1 MQAKL
6 FCILL
11 GFFNFYEGGNG
22 YMRFVEYS
30 HRHADAII
38 ANDPM
43 LKERYEQFVGAL
55 RSITDEELI
64 NDFLSKKAEY
74 ATRGTSF
81 KSMTPSING
90 ILKERMLAIPGWK
103 SEVDIFNDTTGA
115 IGNTEWRLDFA
126 CDDAFCVEVAFNHG
140 EAIAWN
146 LLKPVL
152 SCELNHVEKA
162 VQGQLGIYVCATD
175 NMKIAANIDSASGS
189 YEKVLRYL
197 PPMMNQLTIP
207 MMIIGLEPFE
217 TFKISS
223 AAEVIKTD
231 HVIDDTLI
239 NHKVMVT
246 KADDYS
252 TYKGTVIEVDEV
264 VVENEL
270 EMQITVQKSRNHK
283 RNFTER
289 MIKFLELLN

>member
-1 MQAKL
+1 MEVQIMK
-6 FCILL
+6 FITH
-11 GFFNFYEGGNG
+11 
-22 YMRFVEYS
+22 S

-38 ANDPM
+38 ANDPQ

-55 RSITDEELI
+55 RSISDEELI
-64 NDFLSKKAEY
+64 ADFLNKKAEY
-74 ATRGTSF
+74 AARGTSF

-90 ILKERMLAIPGWK
+90 ILKERMLAIPGWQA
-103 SEVDIFNDTTGA
+103 EVDIFNDTTGA

-126 CDDAFCVEVAFNHG
+126 CDNAFCVEVAFNHG

-152 SCELNHVEKA
+152 SCELNHVQKA

-189 YEKVLRYL
+189 FEKVLRYL

-217 TFKISS
+217 TFKISGT
-223 AAEVIKTD
+223 AEVIRTN
-231 HVIDDTLI
+231 HVIDDSLI

-252 TYKGTVIEVDEV
+252 TYKGTVTEVKEV
-264 VVENEL
+264 VVIGEQEL
-270 EMQITVQKSRNHK
+270 QITVQKSRNNT
-283 RNFTER
+283 REFTER
-289 MIKFLELLN
+289 MIRFLEVLD

>member
-1 MQAKL
+1 
-6 FCILL
+6 
-11 GFFNFYEGGNG
+11 
-22 YMRFVEYS
+22 MRFREYS
-30 HRHADAII
+30 HRHAAAII
-38 ANDPM
+38 ANNPE

-55 RSITDEELI
+55 RSISDEELI
-64 NDFLSKKAEY
+64 NDFMNRKTEHDN
-74 ATRGTSF
+74 RGTAF
-81 KSMTPSING
+81 KSMTSSINK

-103 SEVDIFNDTTGA
+103 AEVDIFNDTTGA

-162 VQGQLGIYVCATD
+162 VQGQIGIYVCATD
-175 NMKIAANIDSASGS
+175 NMKIAANIDSSSGS

-223 AAEVIKTD
+223 TADIVKTNP
-231 HVIDDTLI
+231 VIDDSLLDQ
-239 NHKVMVT
+239 KVMVT

-252 TYKGTVIEVDEV
+252 TYKGTVTDVTQVFID
-264 VVENEL
+264 NEK
-270 EMQITVQKSRNHK
+270 EMQITVQKSK
-283 RNFTER
+283 RNVREFTER
-289 MIKFLELLN
+289 MIKFLERLN

>member
-1 MQAKL
+1 MK
-6 FCILL
+6 FITH
-11 GFFNFYEGGNG
+11 
-22 YMRFVEYS
+22 S

-38 ANDPM
+38 ANDPQ

-55 RSITDEELI
+55 RSISDEELI
-64 NDFLSKKAEY
+64 ADFLNKKAEY
-74 ATRGTSF
+74 AARGTSF

-90 ILKERMLAIPGWK
+90 ILKERMLAIPGWQA
-103 SEVDIFNDTTGA
+103 EVDIFNDTTGA

-126 CDDAFCVEVAFNHG
+126 CDNAFCVEVAFNHG

-152 SCELNHVEKA
+152 SCELNHVQKA

-189 YEKVLRYL
+189 FEKVLRYL

-217 TFKISS
+217 TFKISGT
-223 AAEVIKTD
+223 AEVIRTN
-231 HVIDDTLI
+231 HVIDDSLI
-239 NHKVMVT
+239 DHKVMVT

-252 TYKGTVIEVDEV
+252 TYKGTVTEVKEV
-264 VVENEL
+264 VVIGEQEL
-270 EMQITVQKSRNHK
+270 QITVQKSRNNT
-283 RNFTER
+283 REFTER
-289 MIKFLELLN
+289 MIRFLEVLD

>member
-1 MQAKL
+1 
-6 FCILL
+6 
-11 GFFNFYEGGNG
+11 
-22 YMRFVEYS
+22 MRFVEYS
-30 HRHADAII
+30 HRHAKAII
-38 ANDPM
+38 ENDPQ
-43 LKERYEQFVGAL
+43 LRERYDQFVGAL
-55 RSITDEELI
+55 RSISDEELI
-64 NDFLSKKAEY
+64 ADFSQKKAEY
-74 ATRGTSF
+74 AARGTSF

-126 CDDAFCVEVAFNHG
+126 CEDAFCVEVAFNHG

-162 VQGQLGIYVCATD
+162 IQGQIGIYVCATD

-223 AAEVIKTD
+223 TAEVIRTD
-231 HVIDDTLI
+231 HVIDTSLI
-239 NHKVMVT
+239 SHRVMVT

-252 TYKGTVIEVDEV
+252 TYKGIVTDVEEV
-264 VVENEL
+264 VVGGEEEL
-270 EMQITVQKSRNHK
+270 QITVQKSRNDTK
-283 RNFTER
+283 EFTER
-289 MIKFLELLN
+289 MIRFLEVLN

>member
-1 MQAKL
+1 
-6 FCILL
+6 
-11 GFFNFYEGGNG
+11 
-22 YMRFVEYS
+22 MRFVEYS

-38 ANDPM
+38 ANNPA
-43 LKERYEQFVGAL
+43 LKERYEQFIGVL
-55 RSITDEELI
+55 RDITDEDLI
-64 NDFLSKKAEY
+64 ADFLTKKADHT
-74 ATRGTSF
+74 ARGTSF
-81 KSMTPSING
+81 KSMTPSINS
-90 ILKERMLAIPGWK
+90 ILKTRMLEIPGWQA
-103 SEVDIFNDTTGA
+103 EVDIFNDKSGA

-162 VQGQLGIYVCATD
+162 VQGQIGIYVCATD

-217 TFKISS
+217 TFKINEN
-223 AAEVIKTD
+223 AEIVRD
-231 HVIDDTLI
+231 DFVVDDTLL
-239 NHKVMVT
+239 NQRVMVT
-246 KADDYS
+246 KSDDYS
-252 TYKGTVIEVDEV
+252 TYKGI
-264 VVENEL
+264 VVEVEQVL
-270 EMQITVQKSRNHK
+270 VSDEKEAQITVRKSRNNS
-283 RNFTER
+283 RVFTEG
-289 MIKFLELLN
+289 MIKFLEILN

>member
-1 MQAKL
+1 
-6 FCILL
+6 
-11 GFFNFYEGGNG
+11 
-22 YMRFVEYS
+22 MRFIEYS

-38 ANDPM
+38 ANNPQ
-43 LKERYEQFVGAL
+43 LKERYEQFIGAL
-55 RSITDEELI
+55 RSISDEELI
-64 NDFLSKKAEY
+64 EDFMSKKAEY
-74 ATRGTSF
+74 AARGTAF

-90 ILKERMLAIPGWK
+90 ILKARLLEIPGWEA
-103 SEVDIFNDTTGA
+103 EVDIFNDTTGA

-126 CDDAFCVEVAFNHG
+126 CDNAFCVEVAFNHG

-189 YEKVLRYL
+189 FEKVLRYL

-217 TFKISS
+217 TFKISTN
-223 AAEVIKTD
+223 AEVVRNEFT
-231 HVIDDTLI
+231 IDETLR
-239 NHKVMVT
+239 NHKVIVT
-246 KADDYS
+246 QADDYS
-252 TYKGTVIEVDEV
+252 LYKGTVIDVNQVAVMGEIEA
-264 VVENEL
+264 
-270 EMQITVQKSRNHK
+270 QIIVQKTRNNT
-283 RNFTER
+283 RNFMAR
-289 MIKFLELLN
+289 MIKFLEVLD

>member
-1 MQAKL
+1 
-6 FCILL
+6 
-11 GFFNFYEGGNG
+11 
-22 YMRFVEYS
+22 MRFIEYS
-30 HRHADAII
+30 HRHARAII
-38 ANDPM
+38 ESDPQ
-43 LKERYEQFVGAL
+43 LRERYEQFVGAL
-55 RSITDEELI
+55 RSMSDEELI
-64 NDFLSKKAEY
+64 ADFLIKKAAY

-90 ILKERMLAIPGWK
+90 ILKSRMLAIPGWQA
-103 SEVDIFNDTTGA
+103 EVDIFNDTTGV

-162 VQGQLGIYVCATD
+162 VQGQIGIYVCATD

-207 MMIIGLEPFE
+207 MMIIGLEPFD
-217 TFKISS
+217 TFKISD
-223 AAEVIKTD
+223 AAEVVRTD
-231 HVIDDTLI
+231 YIIDDTLI
-239 NHKVMVT
+239 NRKVMVT
-246 KADDYS
+246 KAEDYS
-252 TYKGTVIEVDEV
+252 TYKGIVTDVGEIMDAGEQM
-264 VVENEL
+264 L
-270 EMQITVQKSRNHK
+270 QITVQKSKNNTEK
-283 RNFTER
+283 FTER
-289 MIKFLELLN
+289 MIKFLEILS

>member
-1 MQAKL
+1 
-6 FCILL
+6 
-11 GFFNFYEGGNG
+11 
-22 YMRFVEYS
+22 MRYIEYS

-38 ANDPM
+38 SNDPQ
-43 LKERYEQFVGAL
+43 LRERYEQFVGAL
-55 RSITDEELI
+55 RSISDEELI
-64 NDFLSKKAEY
+64 ADFLSKKAEY
-74 ATRGTSF
+74 AARGTSF

-90 ILKERMLAIPGWK
+90 ILKRRMLAIPGWQA
-103 SEVDIFNDTTGA
+103 EVDIFNDRTGA

-162 VQGQLGIYVCATD
+162 VQGQIGIYVCATD

-217 TFKISS
+217 TFKISDT
-223 AAEVIKTD
+223 ADVIRAD

-239 NHKVMVT
+239 NHRVMVT
-246 KADDYS
+246 KVDDYS
-252 TYKGTVIEVDEV
+252 TYKGKVTEVGDVIVDGET
-264 VVENEL
+264 EL
-270 EMQITVQKSRNHK
+270 QITVQKSQNNIRQ
-283 RNFTER
+283 FSER
-289 MIKFLELLN
+289 MIRFLEILN

>member
-1 MQAKL
+1 MK
-6 FCILL
+6 FI
-11 GFFNFYEGGNG
+11 
-22 YMRFVEYS
+22 EYS

-38 ANDPM
+38 ANDAQ
-43 LKERYEQFVGAL
+43 LKERYNQFTSAL
-55 RSITDEELI
+55 ESISDEELI
-64 NDFLSKKAEY
+64 RDFLKRKEKADAKEK
-74 ATRGTSF
+74 AF
-81 KSMTPSING
+81 KSMTPSINA

-103 SEVDIFNDTTGA
+103 AEVDIFNDKTGA

-162 VQGQLGIYVCATD
+162 VQGQIGIYVCATD
-175 NMKIAANIDSASGS
+175 SMKIAANIDSASGS
-189 YEKVLRYL
+189 FEKVLRYL

-217 TFKISS
+217 TFKISDR
-223 AAEVIKTD
+223 AEVIHAD
-231 HVIDDTLI
+231 HIIDDSLI

-246 KADDYS
+246 RVDDYS
-252 TYKGTVIEVDEV
+252 TYKGTVTEVRDIVIAGDKER
-264 VVENEL
+264 
-270 EMQITVQKSRNHK
+270 QITVQKSRNNTK
-283 RNFTER
+283 EFTER
-289 MIKFLELLN
+289 MIRFLEILK

>member
-1 MQAKL
+1 MK
-6 FCILL
+6 FI
-11 GFFNFYEGGNG
+11 
-22 YMRFVEYS
+22 EYS

-38 ANDPM
+38 ASDSQ
-43 LKERYEQFVGAL
+43 LRERYNQFIGAL
-55 RSITDEELI
+55 ESISDEELI
-64 NDFLSKKAEY
+64 QDFLKRKEKADAKEK
-74 ATRGTSF
+74 AF
-81 KSMTPSING
+81 KSMTPSINA
-90 ILKERMLAIPGWK
+90 ILKKRMLAIPGWK
-103 SEVDIFNDTTGA
+103 AEVDIFNDKTGA

-162 VQGQLGIYVCATD
+162 VQGQIGIYVCATD
-175 NMKIAANIDSASGS
+175 NMKVAANIDSASGS
-189 YEKVLRYL
+189 FEKVLRYL

-217 TFKISS
+217 TFKISDS
-223 AAEVIKTD
+223 AEVIQAD
-231 HVIDDTLI
+231 YIIDDSLI

-252 TYKGTVIEVDEV
+252 TYKGTVTEVKDIVIAGDKER
-264 VVENEL
+264 
-270 EMQITVQKSRNHK
+270 QITVQKSRNNTK
-283 RNFTER
+283 EFTER
-289 MIKFLELLN
+289 MIRFLEILK

>member
-1 MQAKL
+1 M
-6 FCILL
+6 
-11 GFFNFYEGGNG
+11 GGYN
-22 YMRFVEYS
+22 MRFREYS

-38 ANDPM
+38 ANNPE
-43 LKERYEQFVGAL
+43 LKKRYEQFVGAL
-55 RSITDEELI
+55 RSISDEELI
-64 NDFLSKKAEY
+64 KDFINRKTEHDNK
-74 ATRGTSF
+74 GTAF
-81 KSMTPSING
+81 KSMTPSINK

-103 SEVDIFNDTTGA
+103 AEVDIFNDTTGA

-162 VQGQLGIYVCATD
+162 VQGQIGIYVCATD
-175 NMKIAANIDSASGS
+175 NMKIAANIDSSSGS

-223 AAEVIKTD
+223 TADIVKTNP
-231 HVIDDTLI
+231 VIDNSLV
-239 NHKVMVT
+239 NQKVLVT

-252 TYKGTVIEVDEV
+252 TYKGTVTDVTQVIID
-264 VVENEL
+264 NEK
-270 EMQITVQKSRNHK
+270 EMQITVQKSK
-283 RNFTER
+283 RNVREFTER
-289 MIKFLELLN
+289 MIKFLERLS

>member
-1 MQAKL
+1 
-6 FCILL
+6 
-11 GFFNFYEGGNG
+11 
-22 YMRFVEYS
+22 MRFIEYS

-38 ANDPM
+38 ANDPK

-55 RSITDEELI
+55 RNITDEELI
-64 NDFLSKKAEY
+64 ADFLNKRAEY
-74 ATRGTSF
+74 AARGTSF

-90 ILKERMLAIPGWK
+90 ILKNRILAIPGWQA
-103 SEVDIFNDTTGA
+103 EVDIFNDTTGA

-162 VQGQLGIYVCATD
+162 VQGQIGIYVCATD

-223 AAEVIKTD
+223 TAEVVRRNHI
-231 HVIDDTLI
+231 IDDTLI
-239 NHKVMVT
+239 SHKVMIT

-252 TYKGTVIEVDEV
+252 TYKGTVTDVGEIMVDGEP
-264 VVENEL
+264 EL
-270 EMQITVQKSRNHK
+270 QITVQKSKSNTRE
-283 RNFTER
+283 FTER
-289 MIKFLELLN
+289 MIKFLEILN

>member
-1 MQAKL
+1 MK
-6 FCILL
+6 FI
-11 GFFNFYEGGNG
+11 
-22 YMRFVEYS
+22 EYS
-30 HRHADAII
+30 HRHARAII
-38 ANDPM
+38 ASDPQ
-43 LKERYEQFVGAL
+43 LRERYEQFVGAL
-55 RSITDEELI
+55 RNMSDEELI
-64 NDFLSKKAEY
+64 ADFLIKKAEY

-90 ILKERMLAIPGWK
+90 ILKARMLAIPGWQA
-103 SEVDIFNDTTGA
+103 EVDIFNDTTGV

-162 VQGQLGIYVCATD
+162 VQGQIGIYVCATD

-189 YEKVLRYL
+189 FEKVLRYL

-217 TFKISS
+217 TFKISDI
-223 AAEVIKTD
+223 AEVVRTD
-231 HVIDDTLI
+231 YIIDDTLI
-239 NHKVMVT
+239 NHKVMIT

-252 TYKGTVIEVDEV
+252 TYKGIVTDVGEIMDAGEQM
-264 VVENEL
+264 L
-270 EMQITVQKSRNHK
+270 QITVQKSRNNAK
-283 RNFTER
+283 KFTER
-289 MIKFLELLN
+289 MIKFLEILN